1 MEIVLVFRKK
11 SRILGRVND
20 LNDASFP
27 DTTRIPS
34 PRRILLF
41 VWGGKRGLAKFLIA
55 RYYLAANFL
64 LHLRGTMLN
73 WGNDSANI

>member
-1 MEIVLVFRKK
+1 MEIVVVFRKK

-27 DTTRIPS
+27 DITRI

-41 VWGGKRGLAKFLIA
+41 VWGGK
-55 RYYLAANFL
+55 
-64 LHLRGTMLN
+64 HLV
-73 WGNDSANI
+73 

>member
-27 DTTRIPS
+27 DTTRIPPPVVFFFS
-34 PRRILLF
+34 F
-41 VWGGKRGLAKFLIA
+41 GEASVVWLS
-55 RYYLAANFL
+55 FL
-64 LHLRGTMLN
+64 LLAITSLQTSSSTSVERC
-73 WGNDSANI
+73 

>member
-1 MEIVLVFRKK
+1 MEIVVVFRKK

-27 DTTRIPS
+27 DITRI

-41 VWGGKRGLAKFLIA
+41 VWGRGKHGLAKFLIA

-64 LHLRGTMLN
+64 LHLRMLN
-73 WGNDSANI
+73 WGNDSANV